1 MTQSRFADVMQLE
14 AGFFIF
20 QLHDILN
27 IKLYLNLKIIK

>member
-1 MTQSRFADVMQLE
+1 MTQSRFADVKQPE

-27 IKLYLNLKIIK
+27 IELYLNLNIMK